1 MGRGGRSEEDLSI
14 AADIVEGVVE
24 EGKDGEESLA
34 RSVGLPKW
42 TESAAAA
49 QGEAA
54 WGGDCVTARSHVKCP
69 IRACTHRRLERTYS
83 ILANPCYIYS
93 QFTTL
98 P

>member
-69 IRACTHRRLERTYS
+69 ICACFASWGALGVDAVYDFFADQLENTS
-83 ILANPCYIYS
+83 
-93 QFTTL
+93 T
-98 P
+98 

>member
-42 TESAAAA
+42 T
-49 QGEAA
+49 GER
-54 WGGDCVTARSHVKCP
+54 CRSE
-69 IRACTHRRLERTYS
+69 RRSGLGR
-83 ILANPCYIYS
+83 
-93 QFTTL
+93 
-98 P
+98 